1 MALIKKAKRDNI
13 FCKVLLSGTSGSGK
27 SYSALRLATGMK
39 KHIEKATKQEAKIL
53 FVDTEAG
60 RGRYYASEF
69 DYDYIEL
76 KELTRDDQ
84 DYIEYK
90 KVLPKIDEPF
100 APENYNALIKYAVE
114 EGYAIIII
122 DSITHEW
129 TGKGGILEAKSR
141 MPGTNDYV
149 KWGTLTPR
157 HDLFVYSQLHSPI
170 HLISTVR
177 SKADYAIEE
186 ENGKKTVRKVGLAS
200 ITREGLDY
208 EMTVTFNIDNKTH
221 IAESDKDNTHIF
233 DGRPAILTEDD
244 GIKLME
250 WANSGIAT
258 AEDKKK
264 YEEHRK
270 EIEKAAIKD
279 SGEFKDELKNA
290 VGLLRKIKDQITDE
304 QKDRV
309 LSTAPDKNPNK
320 IVTQE
325 QAQSFINAV
334 EELIK
339 EINKGE

>member
-76 KELTRDDQ
+76 KELTRDDP
-84 DYIEYK
+84 DYAEYR

-129 TGKGGILEAKSR
+129 TGKGGILEAKAR
-141 MPGTNDYV
+141 MPGTSDYV

-304 QKDRV
+304 QKEKV